1 MGRPTVAKQTYVEEV
16 AAFVAKVK
24 YGDLSEETRAQ
35 LKLRVL
41 DSIGCSIAALDGEP
55 VRAVREQVME
65 FGGKGP
71 CTLIGIEGRSAPDR
85 AAFYSRSAPDRA
97 AFYNGAL
104 LRYVDFM
111 DNYMGKK
118 QSCHPSDNFASVL
131 AAAEYEQRTGKDLL
145 TCLAVAYGILI
156 KLIDLIRGEE
166 KGFDHTVQLAYS
178 MAGGAC
184 K

>member
-1 MGRPTVAKQTYVEEV
+1 MGRPTVAKQTYVKEL
-16 AAFVAKVK
+16 AAFVAKMK

-55 VRAVREQVME
+55 VRAVREQVTE

-85 AAFYSRSAPDRA
+85 AAFY
-97 AFYNGAL
+97 NGAL
-104 LRYVDFM
+104 LRYIDFM

-118 QSCHPSDNFASVL
+118 Q
-131 AAAEYEQRTGKDLL
+131 
-145 TCLAVAYGILI
+145 
-156 KLIDLIRGEE
+156 
-166 KGFDHTVQLAYS
+166 
-178 MAGGAC
+178 
-184 K
+184 